1 MLRRV
6 FTPTLCCAAAGRSVH
21 CGRAGAKEPSG
32 DRGVGGQGGG
42 LCGPGRAHPRGAQ
55 PTHPRRPHPLSTLKP
70 ALYPQSQPSGYPQL
84 RSIANPKPL
93 RDQPGLRLPHTCTRH
108 PHIPPTLPS
117 EADPQATLSQVLFR
131 PAHLPPIKRI
141 SLCAS
146 SRQDGEE
153 PSSGGEWP
161 GFMPAFLDK
170 GRQRPLASRIP
181 VHLVLNED
189 IGQQGRCPLQSAE
202 PSRGL
207 WLRICVWTS
216 SKRLVLAV
224 VGSCF

>member
-6 FTPTLCCAAAGRSVH
+6 FTPALCCAAAGRSVH
-21 CGRAGAKEPSG
+21 CGRAGAEEPSG

-42 LCGPGRAHPRGAQ
+42 LCGPGRAHPRGTQ

-93 RDQPGLRLPHTCTRH
+93 RDQPNTPPPAHPTHSTLRSRPSGYPQPSPLSACSF
-108 PHIPPTLPS
+108 ICLPS
-117 EADPQATLSQVLFR
+117 NASHSVRRRDRMGRSRRRGASGPGSCRRSWTRGGSGRWRRASRCTSCST
-131 PAHLPPIKRI
+131 RI
-141 SLCAS
+141 SGSKVGAH
-146 SRQDGEE
+146 SRAL
-153 PSSGGEWP
+153 SRLVAF
-161 GFMPAFLDK
+161 GFC
-170 GRQRPLASRIP
+170 R
-181 VHLVLNED
+181 
-189 IGQQGRCPLQSAE
+189 
-202 PSRGL
+202 
-207 WLRICVWTS
+207 VWTS